1 MSRGKVKWFDV
12 KKGYGFIEW
21 EKGKD
26 VFIHYT
32 EIQTNSE
39 FKKVNEGDIVEFELI
54 EGNKGLQAKKVII
67 VK

>member
-26 VFIHYT
+26 VFIH
-32 EIQTNSE
+32 
-39 FKKVNEGDIVEFELI
+39 
-54 EGNKGLQAKKVII
+54 
-67 VK
+67 